1 VRGDMIMEIKIS
13 KEKWKENNE
22 WIKKNPSERLIALFY
37 PSSKRIVLVR
47 SSNPYEY
54 YEKGYEVEY
63 PDYMQKTLSIPGFV
77 SEEDIVL
84 NLEWV

>member
-1 VRGDMIMEIKIS
+1 MEIKIS
-13 KEKWKENNE
+13 KEKWKVNNE
-22 WIKKNPSERLIALFY
+22 WLTENPSGRLIALFY

-54 YEKGYEVEY
+54 YKKGYEIEY
-63 PDYMQKTLSIPGFV
+63 PGYLQNTLSIPGFV
-77 SEEDIVL
+77 SEEDVII

>member
-1 VRGDMIMEIKIS
+1 MDVTVS
-13 KEKWKENNE
+13 KSVWKDNE
-22 WIKKNPSERLIALFY
+22 HWIKKNPSGRLIALFY

-54 YEKGYEVEY
+54 YGKGYEIEY

-77 SEEDIVL
+77 SKEDVVI
-84 NLEWV
+84 NLEWI